1 MKLILTKEID
11 FMENNEKIMLTA
23 AEVAEILQIKESRAY
38 SIIRQMNAELAAKG
52 KLVLRGRVNRRYFE
66 QKISI

>member
-1 MKLILTKEID
+1 
-11 FMENNEKIMLTA
+11 MENNEKIMLTA

-52 KLVLRGRVNRRYFE
+52 KLVLRGRVNRHYFE
-66 QKISI
+66 KKISV

>member
-1 MKLILTKEID
+1 
-11 FMENNEKIMLTA
+11 MENNEKIMLTA
-23 AEVAEILQIKESRAY
+23 AEVAELLQIKESRAY

>member
-1 MKLILTKEID
+1 
-11 FMENNEKIMLTA
+11 METNEKIMLTA
-23 AEVAEILQIKESRAY
+23 VDVANILQIKQSRAY
-38 SIIRQMNAELAAKG
+38 SIIRQMNAELAAQG

>member
-38 SIIRQMNAELAAKG
+38 SIIRQMNAELAAKE

>member
-66 QKISI
+66 QKIPI

>member
-1 MKLILTKEID
+1 MKLILTKKID